1 MKVLV
6 TGAGGFLGRAVVR
19 RLLEKGDEVRGL
31 GRTAQPE
38 LEKQGV
44 RFICADL
51 ADSEAVRRAARG
63 ADAVVHTAAKAGVWG
78 PYAEYFRANVTG
90 TRSVIEACRAEGVGL
105 LVHTSTPSV
114 VFTGRD
120 IEGGDESLPLG
131 RHFPCAYA
139 ATKALAER
147 EALAA
152 DKPGELAVCA
162 LRPHLIFGRGDPHLL
177 PRVVAAAQAGR
188 LRIVGNGRNRVDVT
202 HVESAAL
209 AHVLALDALAAGR
222 AHGKAYFVS
231 QGEPVLLWPWLNSIF
246 ERLGIAPLQ
255 KRIPA
260 GAAKAAGA
268 LAEILWKAL
277 PLAGEPPMTRFAASE
292 LATSHWFDISAARRD
307 LGYSPALSTE
317 EGLADWIAE
326 WRARPV

>member
-90 TRSVIEACRAEGVGL
+90 TRSVIEACRTEGVGL